1 MTGRVIDLATACR
14 RGPRSSQSGAPSA
27 CRTRAAKQERA
38 GSSVMLEKLDGAEK
52 GAPGRPKATSN
63 ASTAP
68 PPLPG
73 APSPQD
79 EAV

>member
-27 CRTRAAKQERA
+27 CRTSAARRERT
-38 GSSVMLEKLDGAEK
+38 GSSVMLEKLDGAQK
-52 GAPGRPKATSN
+52 AAPGRPKATSN
-63 ASTAP
+63 ASNAP
-68 PPLPG
+68 PPR
-73 APSPQD
+73 ASSPQD